1 MAMMKINEI
10 FKSIQG
16 ETTFQGV
23 PSLFIRTTGCN
34 LRCKWCDTEYAYYE
48 GADHTVEEIL
58 RIVDKYSC
66 EYVVITGGE
75 PLIQKETP
83 ILVEHLIRS
92 GYKVLV
98 ETGGSMDIS
107 VLHPDTFKI
116 VDIKCPSSGMT
127 EKMFW
132 QNIGYLSKRDEVK
145 FVVADYEDY
154 LWGRSIIETYKL
166 SDICTILISPAF
178 GLLDPKVLAAWIM
191 NDNLPV
197 RLQLQLHKYIWGP
210 DVKGV

>member
-1 MAMMKINEI
+1 MKINEI

-23 PSLFIRTTGCN
+23 PCLFIRTTGCN

-48 GADHTVEEIL
+48 GTDHTVKEIL
-58 RIVDKYSC
+58 KIVDKYSC
-66 EYVVITGGE
+66 KYVVITGGE

-83 ILVEHLIRS
+83 ILAEHLIRS

-98 ETGGSMDIS
+98 ETGGNMDIS
-107 VLHPDTFKI
+107 VLHPDISKI

-127 EKMFW
+127 EKMLW
-132 QNIGYLSKRDEVK
+132 QNLGYLSKQDEVK
-145 FVVADYEDY
+145 FVIADYEDY
-154 LWGRSIIETYKL
+154 LWGKSIIETYKL
-166 SDICTILISPAF
+166 TDLCTILISPAF
-178 GLLDPKVLAAWIM
+178 GLLDPKVLAAWII

-197 RLQLQLHKYIWGP
+197 RLQLQMHKYIWGP

>member
-1 MAMMKINEI
+1 MLKINEI

-34 LRCKWCDTEYAYYE
+34 LRCKWCDTEYAYHE
-48 GADHTVEEIL
+48 GTDHTVEEIL
-58 RIVDKYSC
+58 KIVDKYSC
-66 EYVVITGGE
+66 KYVAITGGE
-75 PLIQKETP
+75 PLIHKETP
-83 ILVEHLIRS
+83 ILAEHLIRS

-107 VLHPDTFKI
+107 VLHPDILKI

-132 QNIGYLSKRDEVK
+132 QNLGHLSKQDEVK
-145 FVVADYEDY
+145 FVIADYEDY
-154 LWGRSIIETYKL
+154 LWGKSIIETYKL
-166 SDICTILISPAF
+166 SGMCTILLSPAF
-178 GLLDPKVLAAWIM
+178 GLLDPKVLAAWII

-197 RLQLQLHKYIWGP
+197 RLQLQMHKYIWGP

>member
-1 MAMMKINEI
+1 MMKINEI

-48 GADHTVEEIL
+48 GTDYTVEEIL
-58 RIVDKYSC
+58 RIVDKYRC

-107 VLHPDTFKI
+107 VLHPDTLKI

-127 EKMFW
+127 EKMLW
-132 QNIGYLSKRDEVK
+132 QNIAYLSKRDEVK

-154 LWGRSIIETYKL
+154 LWGKSIIETYKL
-166 SDICTILISPAF
+166 SDVCTILISPAF
-178 GLLDPKVLAAWIM
+178 GLLAPKVLAAWII
-191 NDNLPV
+191 NDSLPV
-197 RLQLQLHKYIWGP
+197 RLQLQMHKYIWGP